1 VSSIKELISL
11 KWRAQRLRCEV
22 CGRKIYGKPVKALI
36 EGAKLT
42 VCSEC
47 SKHGTIIWEE
57 ETKETKQTATLKP
70 KPKVTQAP
78 TLKAQTTGR
87 AQTVLGGTLELVDDF
102 DVRVRQAREKLGLT
116 HEELGKRINEKVSV
130 LKKIEKRKIKPDD
143 KLAAKLEH
151 ALRIK
156 LLVPTSEEKVP
167 VATSKPSSRG
177 LTIGDIIQFDRDKS
191 GAEEKN

>member
-1 VSSIKELISL
+1 VPSIKELISL

-22 CGRKIYGKPVKALI
+22 CGRKIHGKPVKALI
-36 EGAKLT
+36 EGAKLI

-57 ETKETKQTATLKP
+57 ETKQTATQKP
-70 KPKVTQAP
+70 KPKMTQAP
-78 TLKAQTTGR
+78 TLKVQPTEK
-87 AQTVLGGTLELVDDF
+87 AQTVLGGTLELVDDY

-130 LKKIEKRKIKPDD
+130 LKKIETRKIKPDD

-156 LLVPTSEEKVP
+156 LLVPASEEKVP
-167 VATSKPSSRG
+167 AATSKPSSRG
-177 LTIGDIIQFDRDKS
+177 LTIGDIIQFDEDKS
-191 GAEEKN
+191 EAEEKN

>member
-1 VSSIKELISL
+1 M
-11 KWRAQRLRCEV
+11 RCEV
-22 CGRKIYGKPVKALI
+22 CGRKIHGKPIKALI

-57 ETKETKQTATLKP
+57 ETKQAPTLKP
-70 KPKVTQAP
+70 KPKVAPKTLKTQ
-78 TLKAQTTGR
+78 TVSKAQT
-87 AQTVLGGTLELVDDF
+87 VFESPLELVEDY

-130 LKKIEKRKIKPDD
+130 LKKVETRKIKPDD

-156 LLVPTSEEKVP
+156 LLVPASQEKVP
-167 VATSKPSSRG
+167 VTVTSKQPSRG
-177 LTIGDIIQFDRDKS
+177 LTLGDIIQLDKDKDEV
-191 GAEEKN
+191 GERN